1 MTTAIQ
7 ISENFIKGEPITTT
21 EQLIRLAYEKKS
33 IYHTGFKIKPA
44 AVIINM
50 NFMCVMQMI
59 NRGMLHETIKLVKLK
74 TNKK

>member
-1 MTTAIQ
+1 MINAIQ

-21 EQLIRLAYEKKS
+21 EQLIRLAREKKS
-33 IYHTGFKIKPA
+33 IYHSGFKIKPA

-50 NFMCVMQMI
+50 NFMFVIQMI

>member
-1 MTTAIQ
+1 MITAIQ

-21 EQLIRLAYEKKS
+21 EQLIRLAHGKKS
-33 IYHTGFKIKPA
+33 VYHEGFKIKPA

-50 NFMCVMQMI
+50 NFMCVIRMI
-59 NRGMLHETIKLVKLK
+59 ERGMLYETIKLVKLK